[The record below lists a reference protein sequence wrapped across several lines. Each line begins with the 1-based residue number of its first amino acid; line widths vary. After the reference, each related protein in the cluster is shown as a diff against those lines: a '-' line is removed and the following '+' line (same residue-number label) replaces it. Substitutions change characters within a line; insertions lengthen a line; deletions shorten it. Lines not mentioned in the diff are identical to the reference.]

1 MDGGKMS
8 YIRVTKKLELFCG
21 TNFALGIDR
30 GCSQGCV
37 IVQLGWFG
45 FAIIKGKCVDWMLTE
60 C

>member
-1 MDGGKMS
+1 MS